1 MSKKVSILGSTGSI
15 GVSSLEV
22 VSHLRDS
29 IEVIY
34 LAAHTNSDLLI
45 KQALKYKPQA
55 VCIVNELKYD
65 QVKSYLSNTSIEV
78 LKGREGLLEIA
89 SRENVDIMLNGLVG
103 SAGMQPTLNAIN
115 SGVNVALSNKESLVM
130 AGQIIKEALDK
141 SEAELFPVDS
151 EHSAI
156 WQCLQG
162 EKLQDIRNII
172 LTGSGGPFRER
183 NISTFSKISV
193 EEALKHPNWDMGK
206 KISIDSAT
214 MMNKGLEVIE
224 AYWLFNF
231 ELKNIKIV
239 VHPQSIIHSMIELK
253 DGAIKAQMGVPDMK
267 VPIQYALTYPRHV
280 DSPWERLNF
289 FECQD
294 LTFQKPD
301 FERFPCLNLAFQ
313 SLRKKGTAGAALNLA
328 NDYSVDLFLKNK
340 IKFTDIFT
348 INKSCLDK
356 HDWEKNPDLE
366 NLIEL
371 ELWVKE
377 HVKGFS

>member
-1 MSKKVSILGSTGSI
+1 MSKKLSILGSTGSI

-22 VSHLRDS
+22 ISHLRDS
-29 IEVIY
+29 IEVVY
-34 LAAHTNSDLLI
+34 LSAHSNSDLLI
-45 KQALKYKPQA
+45 SQALKYKPQA
-55 VCIVNELKYD
+55 VCISDELKYSE
-65 QVKSYLSNTSIEV
+65 VKSYLSNTSIEV
-78 LKGREGLLEIA
+78 LKGRDGLLEIA
-89 SRENVDIMLNGLVG
+89 SRDNVDIMLNGLVG

-130 AGQIIKEALDK
+130 AGQIIKKALDR

-193 EEALKHPNWDMGK
+193 EDALKHPNWDMGK

-239 VHPQSIIHSMIELK
+239 IHPQSIIHSMIELK

-267 VPIQYALTYPRHV
+267 VPIQYALTHPRHV
-280 DSPWERLNF
+280 ESPWERLNF

-301 FERFPCLNLAFQ
+301 FERFPCINLAFQ
-313 SLRKKGTAGAALNLA
+313 SLRKKGTSSAALNLA

-340 IKFTDIFT
+340 IKFTDIFK

-356 HDWEKNPDLE
+356 HDWEENPDLE

-371 ELWVKE
+371 ELWIKE